1 MGLAIGIRYRTGSSI
16 AFVNHSVEGSLSPS
30 LSAQLIDRDH
40 GAHPTRMRLLRSGF
54 GNPDRAGADEKY
66 KGWCA
71 VHTLQ
76 GYYKNAVV
84 VVRIW

>member
-1 MGLAIGIRYRTGSSI
+1 
-16 AFVNHSVEGSLSPS
+16 
-30 LSAQLIDRDH
+30 
-40 GAHPTRMRLLRSGF
+40 MRLWWSGF

-76 GYYKNAVV
+76 GYYKDAVV
-84 VVRIW
+84 VVRIWQSGPSGARCPSYRMIG